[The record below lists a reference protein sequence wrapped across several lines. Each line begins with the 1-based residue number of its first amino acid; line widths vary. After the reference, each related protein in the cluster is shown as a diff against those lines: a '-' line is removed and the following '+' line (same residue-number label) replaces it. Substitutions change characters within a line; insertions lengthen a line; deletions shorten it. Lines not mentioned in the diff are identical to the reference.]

1 VEVSDGGT
9 TNSRYIK
16 ITFEVTEGN
25 QGLDKIGCSI
35 DGQAFTSCTSPVVY
49 DKLKKGTHEVTVR
62 AWDFIGRFGEDEFT
76 WAIGKAPVPPPRR
89 GWYTYRETSIQ
100 KERGDDHEIC
110 SA

>member
-89 GWYTYRETSIQ
+89 G
-100 KERGDDHEIC
+100 
-110 SA
+110 